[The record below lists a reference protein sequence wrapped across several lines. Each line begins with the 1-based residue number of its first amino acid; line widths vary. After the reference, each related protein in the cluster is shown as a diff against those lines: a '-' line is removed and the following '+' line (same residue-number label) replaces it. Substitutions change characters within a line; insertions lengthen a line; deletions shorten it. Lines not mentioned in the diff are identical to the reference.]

1 MEARQSQMADNEHL
15 AANAGRYENGLQ
27 AALIVRRF
35 HDLKTALPVGRL
47 YILQWQLF
55 QYGFGRIGF
64 DRQPIGFA
72 TE

>member
-1 MEARQSQMADNEHL
+1 MEARQSQMADNEHP

-35 HDLKTALPVGRL
+35 YDLKTALPVSRL
-47 YILQWQLF
+47 YILQRQLF
-55 QYGFGRIGF
+55 QNGLGRIGF
-64 DRQPIGFA
+64 DRQPIGFD

>member
-1 MEARQSQMADNEHL
+1 MQGDTKTGCRL
-15 AANAGRYENGLQ
+15 
-27 AALIVRRF
+27 

-47 YILQWQLF
+47 YILQRQLF

-64 DRQPIGFA
+64 DRQPIGFE